1 MTPKLLQIKSDESYR
16 LKEFSECHKQRAELL
31 KKLKAKDTSNFV
43 AGNYHK
49 LISGLE
55 YIMALC
61 IRCQAEFGEL
71 STDMKEFKPSS
82 TGHHLGSLYEAA
94 LQSQNVESLKKIEDI
109 LPDEMRKIVQKIFVL
124 QGKKTTAEFELQEL
138 KTTKE
143 KESRFN
149 PRGDYTSFKYKDQF
163 FEFTHKQ
170 AQAIKFMYEKQ
181 AKGKYS
187 ISKDEILEAANSSS
201 KDLRDLF
208 KSGGKKNPAWGT
220 LIQKVQN
227 SYYRLDM

>member
-1 MTPKLLQIKSDESYR
+1 MASKLQQIKSDESYR
-16 LKEFSECHKQRAELL
+16 LKEFSECHKKRAELI
-31 KKLKAKDTSNFV
+31 KKLKAKDTSKFV

-124 QGKKTTAEFELQEL
+124 NEK

-149 PRGDYTSFKYKDQF
+149 PRGDYTIFKYKGQS
-163 FEFTHKQ
+163 FEFTRKQ

-208 KSGGKKNPAWGT
+208 KSGGKKHPAWGT
-220 LIQKVQN
+220 LIQRTEY
-227 SYYRLDM
+227 SYYRLDISPSFAP